1 MALTYDYTTV
11 KDIHYF
17 DDAQHKEASRF
28 AWILMAIDMNE
39 VTEKNVDEIVFRLLF
54 ARQCGHDFLNGKLT
68 KGSMKAVVKMYIGYK
83 TNVRSLTRNAY
94 IKKIAKIVTD
104 NINRMSSLS
113 S

>member
-1 MALTYDYTTV
+1 MALTYDYTTL

-17 DDAQHKEASRF
+17 DDAQHKEASQF

-68 KGSMKAVVKMYIGYK
+68 KGSIKAVVKMYIGYK
-83 TNVRSLTRNAY
+83 TNVRFRTRNAY
-94 IKKIAKIVTD
+94 IKKIAKIVTERV
-104 NINRMSSLS
+104 NRMSSLNS
-113 S
+113 